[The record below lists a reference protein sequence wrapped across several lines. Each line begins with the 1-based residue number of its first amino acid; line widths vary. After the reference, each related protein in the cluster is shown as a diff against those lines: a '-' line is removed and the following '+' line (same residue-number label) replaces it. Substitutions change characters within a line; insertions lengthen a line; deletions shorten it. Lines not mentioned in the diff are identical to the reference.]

1 MAALSPLPKSAAPRR
16 PDARPLAAPPPPHR
30 TMAEKAPPENP
41 ADVLEEDDE
50 FEEFEYQD
58 WDVDGQDPEDP
69 TMWQDG
75 WEDDEEDNDFTRQ
88 LRSELSA
95 TQPAKPA
102 RAANPRR

>member
-1 MAALSPLPKSAAPRR
+1 
-16 PDARPLAAPPPPHR
+16 
-30 TMAEKAPPENP
+30 MAEKAPPENP

-58 WDVDGQDPEDP
+58 WDADGQDPEDL

-95 TQPAKPA
+95 TQPATGPGAAPA
-102 RAANPRR
+102 GTAPAAMES

>member
-1 MAALSPLPKSAAPRR
+1 
-16 PDARPLAAPPPPHR
+16 
-30 TMAEKAPPENP
+30 MAEKAPPENP

-50 FEEFEYQD
+50 FEEFEEQD
-58 WDVDGQDPEDP
+58 WKATERDAEDT

-95 TQPAKPA
+95 TQPATGPGAAPA
-102 RAANPRR
+102 GTAPAAMES

>member
-1 MAALSPLPKSAAPRR
+1 
-16 PDARPLAAPPPPHR
+16 
-30 TMAEKAPPENP
+30 MAEKAPPENP

-75 WEDDEEDNDFTRQ
+75 WDDDAEDDNFTAQ
-88 LRSELSA
+88 LRAELDASDA
-95 TQPAKPA
+95 GAPPPA
-102 RAANPRR
+102 AAMQQ